1 MDGTDINAVDRS
13 NLSYGNKNMRLIVTS
28 DDKGKVRLLEYPCLV
43 KNSDSVKGKG
53 HSSHVTN
60 VKFNYND

>member
-13 NLSYGNKNMRLIVTS
+13 LSDYGQKHMKLLVS
-28 DDKGKVRLLEYPCLV
+28 GDDRGKVRILEYPCTV
-43 KNSDSVKGKG
+43 PHSQSVKGKG

-60 VKFNYND
+60 VKFC